1 MHFPFLSEDWG
12 ADEEILLLE
21 GMEVCGAG
29 NWEDIAE
36 HVTTKTKEECEE
48 HYHKYYINSP
58 EWPLPVSIA
67 HITLAKWNTDL
78 FVGLIKNYVDTR
90 RCQEAE
96 LWKVDA

>member
-48 HYHKYYINSP
+48 HYYKYYINSP
-58 EWPLPVSIA
+58 NWPLPVSTIREGP
-67 HITLAKWNTDL
+67 IDVQIFIVVLRT
-78 FVGLIKNYVDTR
+78 
-90 RCQEAE
+90 
-96 LWKVDA
+96 